1 LTIDDNLKKVFIEIE
16 KTSEFHNLNCDI
28 SGVFYTLYA
37 RCKRLFYAISTLKN
51 NQDKNVGHMEVLPLV
66 RVFLEGYFHIS
77 YVMIEKDTAKVKEG
91 YEKLAEW
98 SAKRIAVKFQH
109 STHISKDGSEF
120 VERFKSIPGL
130 PKEFEFLDDMSKL
143 SDKIGKKDL
152 YRKHYS
158 VLNSFIHFNPA
169 VHINYGDFIDRKFT
183 FNLEN
188 KKDEDAVYK
197 LFYRLALLFIGEIV
211 LFLENENLDNKV
223 SILLKKDIEILKK

>member
-1 LTIDDNLKKVFIEIE
+1 MTIDSNIKKVFAEIE
-16 KTSEFHNLNCDI
+16 KTEEFHKLDRNI
-28 SGVFYTLYA
+28 SGIFYTLYA
-37 RCKRLFYAISTLKN
+37 RCKRLFYAITTLKN
-51 NQDKNVGHMEVLPLV
+51 SQDKNVGHMEVLPLV

-77 YVMIEKDTAKVKEG
+77 YVMMEKNTAKVKEG

-109 STHISKDGSEF
+109 STHIGKEGSEF
-120 VERFKSIPGL
+120 VERFKSLPSL

-143 SDKIGKKDL
+143 SDKTGKKDL

-158 VLNSFIHFNPA
+158 ILNSFIHFNPA

-188 KKDEDAVYK
+188 KKEEEVVYK
-197 LFYRLALLFIGEIV
+197 LFYRLAVLFIGEIV
-211 LFLENENLDNKV
+211 LFLENENLDDKV
-223 SILLKKDIEILKK
+223 SILLENDIKILKQ